1 MKIKTTLKF
10 FREYFRIPEKVHL
23 RWCMIRENYN
33 GMLLKRLG
41 VELVGT
47 GKAIDVLRRCFIEK
61 DADGIYQFVSATRV
75 SKGKN
80 YVFVCE
86 DRLEVEVPKT
96 LVRDIYFRSV
106 YSPEMMKQVL
116 L

>member
-10 FREYFRIPEKVHL
+10 FREYFRIPKKMPL
-23 RWCMIRENYN
+23 RWCVIEELYESLILR
-33 GMLLKRLG
+33 RLG

-96 LVRDIYFRSV
+96 LVRDIYFRCV
-106 YSPEMMKQVL
+106 YSDEMIKQVL